1 MLSWL
6 NKEFEKGKVSG
17 DRERAEILKA
27 MMKGRG
33 QDVSWPY
40 SERHL
45 EIKRFS
51 GEAHQELEKR
61 GFMVY
66 ELTGQES
73 IKSLREQGFPFWTT
87 WHKDY
92 QDYPDFEAQTAR
104 ASEVAI
110 NPDPRKVF
118 IPGSNGKTLDQQLRM
133 VSDFSRKLGVNGA
146 IAEIGGV
153 GDYVGVVAKHLNATG
168 VRLFGE
174 KYDYDYARTVT
185 PTVGSSVAI
194 VGCFSA
200 DRGLRVSHFGRGYG
214 GYNVW
219 AAPLVVPV

>member
-6 NKEFEKGKVSG
+6 NKEFEKGKVAG
-17 DRERAEILKA
+17 DRERAEILRA
-27 MMKGRG
+27 MMQGRG

-51 GEAHQELEKR
+51 GEARQELEKR

-87 WHKDY
+87 WHK
-92 QDYPDFEAQTAR
+92 DYPDFEAQTAR

-185 PTVGSSVAI
+185 PTVGSGVAF
-194 VGCFSA
+194 VGYFHA
-200 DRGLRVSHFGRGYG
+200 DYGLDVYYYDRDNGNSD
-214 GYNVW
+214 VW